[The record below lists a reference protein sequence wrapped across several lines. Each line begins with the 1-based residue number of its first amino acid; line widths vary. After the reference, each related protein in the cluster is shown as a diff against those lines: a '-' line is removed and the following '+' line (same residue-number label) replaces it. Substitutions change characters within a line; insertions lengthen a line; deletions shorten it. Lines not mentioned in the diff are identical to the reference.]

1 MTGAVTPASLLGR
14 CTFPPPGTTVVCGVS
29 GGADSAALLVLAVEA
44 GLQVTAVH
52 VDHGLRPGSGAEADL
67 VEALAAR
74 MGASF
79 RSERAV
85 VAPGSDL
92 EARARAAR
100 HEVLGPEAM
109 TGHTADDQAE
119 TVLINLLR
127 GAGLH
132 GVGAMTPGHRH
143 PLLALRRSE
152 TLACCRHV
160 GIEPLEDPMNRES
173 RFQRTRIRH
182 EVLPLLA
189 EIGRRD
195 PVPQLARSADL
206 ARATAAAVDELA
218 AGIDPT
224 QASQLRS
231 VPEPLAS
238 AALRRWLRSVEG
250 HPPSSAEIERVL
262 SVARGEVAGCQIS
275 GGRTIRRTAGVLRVE
290 PTSRPDSGG
299 ESFAAPS

>member
-1 MTGAVTPASLLGR
+1 MTGDASPASLLQR
-14 CTFPPPGTTVVCGVS
+14 CTFPPPGTPVVCGVS
-29 GGADSAALLVLAVEA
+29 GGPDSSALLVLAVTA
-44 GLQVTAVH
+44 GLDVTAVH
-52 VDHGLRPGSGAEADL
+52 VDHGLRPESAAEAYV

-74 MGASF
+74 FGASF
-79 RSERAV
+79 RSERAPV
-85 VAPGSDL
+85 EPGSDL
-92 EARARAAR
+92 ESRARTAR
-100 HEVLGPEAM
+100 RDVLGPDAM

-132 GVGAMTPGHRH
+132 GVGAMAPGHRH
-143 PLLALRRSE
+143 PLLALRRHE

-206 ARATAAAVDELA
+206 ARSTAAAVDDLA

-224 QASQLRS
+224 QVSQVRA

-238 AALRRWLRSVEG
+238 AALRRWLRSADG

-290 PTSRPDSGG
+290 PTGSPDSGD